1 MRTSSTLRALTALL
15 LALSLVAAA
24 CGSSDDEETAADI
37 VADVLE
43 DDDATTSDDDG
54 DDSESDTSDE
64 ADDTEEPPADEPDEA
79 DEPEEDDE
87 PVAPSGDAAVFCAR
101 YAENEALFDELDFF
115 DPDAVETWVNTSRGL
130 LAEAIGDAPG
140 ELVGD
145 LQTIQTNFDEFAAA
159 LEAFGYDVFAAGE
172 ELDEVSES
180 PEADA
185 ASERIDAWIA
195 ANCPDAASDD
205 STDDALDFTTPEAL
219 EGILESEA
227 GRELFIDGMTDG
239 TGLTRD
245 QAECMIDNLDAD
257 MLSILAT
264 NPDAIGT
271 DGALDLLDVLSACG
285 IDIGAL
291 TG

>member
-1 MRTSSTLRALTALL
+1 MRTSSTLRALIALL

-43 DDDATTSDDDG
+43 DDDATTSDG

-64 ADDTEEPPADEPDEA
+64 PDDTEEPPA
-79 DEPEEDDE
+79 DE

-264 NPDAIGT
+264 NPNAIGT